1 MADMVA
7 RIQCGWPE
15 GDKRQIGHGGIM
27 WPLTMQDS
35 TQTQDAAL
43 RRTIFQLSLATFSS
57 MTIQRM
63 CDPMLPE
70 LAREFG
76 VGLGQ
81 AAAVI
86 GWFAVVYGLAQIMYG
101 PMSDRFGKYRV
112 VTWTTLLSSIGCLGC
127 ALAPGLDQLVWAR
140 MLAASTAAAIV
151 PISMAWVGDAVR
163 YEVRQEYLARL
174 GMGSTMG
181 IFGGQVIG
189 GVFADTLGWRWAFVM
204 MGLFFLWV
212 GALLLRRHQMAS
224 RLVPAHTDDG
234 QTTLSFPRKVWQ
246 VLQQARAR
254 VVLGTVLLEGASA
267 FGVVALGA
275 SHLHD
280 KHGISLTLAGIAIS
294 MFGLGGVAY
303 AMTARHFIRRLGE
316 RGMVRI
322 GTMMFGVAFVLIALT
337 PVWQWAIAASFI
349 SGFGFFMFHNT
360 LQVLATQ
367 MHPPQRATCMS
378 MFAGT
383 LFTGQSV
390 GVIIAASLV
399 ATLGTTWVI
408 SLGAALVI
416 VMGQCIPF
424 LLKRTHTKTP

>member
-1 MADMVA
+1 L
-7 RIQCGWPE
+7 I
-15 GDKRQIGHGGIM
+15 
-27 WPLTMQDS
+27 MQDS
-35 TQTQDAAL
+35 LSAGHDAAL
-43 RRTIFQLSLATFSS
+43 KRTILQLSLATFSS

-101 PMSDRFGKYRV
+101 PLSDRFGKYRV
-112 VTWTTLLSSIGCLGC
+112 VSWTTLLSSIGCIGC
-127 ALAPGLDQLVWAR
+127 ALVGQLDQLVWAR
-140 MLAASTAAAIV
+140 MLSAATAAAIV
-151 PISMAWVGDAVR
+151 PVSMAWVGDAVR
-163 YEVRQEYLARL
+163 YEQRQEYLARL

-189 GVFADTLGWRWAFVM
+189 GLFADTLGWRWAFVM
-204 MGLFFLWV
+204 MGLFFLFV
-212 GALLLRRHQMAS
+212 GALLLRRHEKAS
-224 RLVPAHTDDG
+224 RLVPKAQNDDA
-234 QTTLSFPRKVWQ
+234 QAMSFPRKVWS

-275 SHLHD
+275 SHLHE
-280 KHGISLTLAGIAIS
+280 KHGISLTQAGVAIS
-294 MFGLGGVAY
+294 MFGLGGVSY
-303 AMTARHFIRRLGE
+303 AMMAGHFIRRLGE
-316 RGMVRI
+316 RRMVRI
-322 GTMMFGVAFVLIALT
+322 GTVLFGLAFVVIAFT
-337 PVWQWAIAASFI
+337 PDWRWAIVASFI

-378 MFAGT
+378 LFAGT

-399 ATLGTTWVI
+399 ASWGTTWVI
-408 SLGAALVI
+408 TAGAVLVI
-416 VMGQCIPF
+416 VMGQCIPM
-424 LLKRTHTKTP
+424 LLKRTAV